1 VWKLRLISVGEV
13 KIHIIMKQTLYVAIL
28 LPIILNT
35 FAVSASAQSTEF
47 TYQGRVLD
55 NGANFTGLG
64 QFQFALVTSTNISA
78 QATAAALSPLLTS
91 YQAAAVTPA
100 RRTLRSLAVVVLA
113 LLPSP
118 QLVAGR

>member
-1 VWKLRLISVGEV
+1 
-13 KIHIIMKQTLYVAIL
+13 MKQTLYVAIL